1 LFGNNL
7 CCLKRVTFSLLLFL
21 ILVVT
26 VNAQQLSSWRT
37 KSVSSLNDTLFLDSL
52 TIVPGSIHVISES
65 GNKTDTSYFRTDY
78 INGILI
84 WKNNPTERNQLYGE
98 SIRVGYRTFNFR
110 LNNILTHK
118 DTSLVNPEILHVYNP
133 FTARGGD
140 KDKDPFHFEG
150 LNKSGSISRGIS
162 FGNNQ
167 DVVVNSS
174 LNLQLSGRV
183 SDNIN
188 ILAAITDENVPFQP
202 EGNTQQ
208 LSDFDKV
215 YIQLFNDNSKLI
227 AGDYDLKRPD
237 SYFMNF
243 YKKSQGASFATKFN
257 LTNRESG
264 KNDTMRT
271 AAHFSVSKGKVAR
284 NIISGIEGN
293 QGPYRLTGNNNEIF
307 IIALAGTERVYI
319 DGALLTRGQ
328 QYDYVIDYNTAQV
341 TFTPRHLISKDSRI
355 VVEFEYSDKYYLRT
369 LFFFNNEYERDKVK
383 LKFNFYTEQDSKDQ
397 PLQQSLDSIRKQ
409 TLADVGDNLQQAF
422 YSTIDSVAFN
432 ADQIMYAKTD
442 SMICGQ
448 PVSFY
453 YHSIFPDSGYWQLTF
468 SYVGQDSG
476 NYVPDN
482 SAANGKVYRWVAP
495 DTANCPQIRKR
506 GSYEPKALLISPKKQ
521 QMMTLGA
528 DVKFSETSTLSTEA
542 AYSVYNVN
550 LFSEKD
556 KRNDDGYAMRAIQNN
571 NFKLD
576 KKEDGWNLTSTLG
589 YEHVSKNF
597 KSIERYRAIEFER
610 DWNLVKAQQE
620 TENIGSIQLQLN
632 HKSTGN
638 ISYQSKYFQ
647 RGNRFNAFNQ
657 ALSTSLSVKKFR
669 LKNSASYLTTSNDS
683 ARTEYIR
690 HRTDFSRQ
698 LGKIVLGTIEEGE
711 RNLFYFSSDSL
722 NESSFQYQQLQFYIA
737 LSDTSG
743 KNFRTDVSRRNDF
756 AGRYGALKQSTEAD
770 NVGVLFELTKNPKH
784 FFSFG
789 STYRE
794 LRIKDTTLTAQQP
807 LKSFLGRTEYRL
819 TILKGGLMSSTYL
832 EIGTG
837 QEQKKQYIYL
847 EVPPGQGVY
856 VWNDYNGNGIKELNE
871 FEIAAFA
878 SSANFVRIFVPTN
891 EYITSRSS
899 QVNEVISISPSQF
912 IRSEENKTN
921 FFSRLTN
928 QTQGRI
934 ERKTV
939 NESFAQSLN
948 PFRASIED
956 TSLISLTSL
965 LRNTFYFNRNS
976 SVYGFDV
983 TWQQN
988 SAKSLFSNGFEYRV
1002 LINRSLNLRWNISR
1016 AFLFTGLIENSNKT
1030 NNSEF
1035 FSSRDYDLS
1044 SIAYEPGI
1052 SFQPG
1057 NTFRIS
1063 LSVRAGEI
1071 KNRIGV
1077 LNELAEKLK
1086 YAIGIKYN
1094 SLSAGIFSANF
1105 EYIAIKFNAPDNTS
1119 LAYEMLDGLRT
1130 GRNMTWG
1137 LSLQRS
1143 ITSFMQLTL
1152 NYEGRKSEKISA
1164 IHTGGMQL
1172 RAYF

>member
-1 LFGNNL
+1 MKQFALSVL
-7 CCLKRVTFSLLLFL
+7 LVLLLAD
-21 ILVVT
+21 VGH
-26 VNAQQLSSWRT
+26 AQQRNSWRL
-37 KSVSSLNDTLFLDSL
+37 KSFTTLRDTLFLDSL
-52 TIVPGSIHVISES
+52 TIVPGSISVFSEN
-65 GNKTDTSYFRTDY
+65 GNKMDSSSFHADY
-78 INGILI
+78 INGILF
-84 WKNNPTERNQLYGE
+84 WKNNALERKQHYGE
-98 SIRVGYRTFNFR
+98 NIRVEYRVFYFR
-110 LNNILTHK
+110 LNNIFTHK
-118 DTSLVNPEILHVYNP
+118 DTSLVNPAVLHVYNP
-133 FTARGGD
+133 FTSRDDD
-140 KDKDPFHFEG
+140 KNKDPFHFEG

-215 YIQLFNDNSKLI
+215 YIQLFNDNSKLT
-227 AGDYDLKRPD
+227 AGDYDLKRPN

-243 YKKSQGASFATKFN
+243 FKKSQGASFVTKFN
-257 LTNRESG
+257 LTDRESG

-271 AAHFSVSKGKVAR
+271 AASFSISKGKVAR
-284 NIISGIEGN
+284 NIIPGIEGN

-307 IIALAGTERVYI
+307 IIALSGTERVYL
-319 DGALLTRGQ
+319 DGTLLTRGQ

-369 LFFFNNEYERDKVK
+369 LFFFNNEYEKDKVR
-383 LKFNFYTEQDSKDQ
+383 LKFNFYTEQDSKNQ
-397 PLQQSLDSIRKQ
+397 PLQQSLDSTRKQ
-409 TLADVGDNLQQAF
+409 TLADVGDNLQNAF
-422 YSTIDSVAFN
+422 YSTADSVAFN
-432 ADQIMYAKTD
+432 VDQIMYAKMDTVDCNGNPYRYYFYSIAD
-442 SMICGQ
+442 SA
-448 PVSFY
+448 
-453 YHSIFPDSGYWQLTF
+453 HWLLTF
-468 SYVGQDSG
+468 SFTGAGGGDYVT
-476 NYVPDN
+476 DN
-482 SAANGKVYRWVAP
+482 TAANGKVYRWVAP
-495 DTANCPQIRKR
+495 VNCVSQ

-528 DVKFSETSTLSTEA
+528 DVKFSETSTLTTEA

-556 KRNDDGYAMRAIQNN
+556 KGNDDGYALRAIQNKI
-571 NFKLD
+571 FKLD

-589 YEHVSKNF
+589 YEYVSKNF

-620 TENIGSIQLQLN
+620 TENIGSIQLQLDR
-632 HKSTGN
+632 KSTGN

-647 RGNRFNAFNQ
+647 RGNPFAAFNQ
-657 ALSTSLSVKKFR
+657 VLSSSLNVKKFK
-669 LKNSASYLTTSNDS
+669 LINSASYLTTKNGA

-698 LGKIVLGTIEEGE
+698 LGKIILGTIEEGE
-711 RNLFYFSSDSL
+711 RNRFYVSSDSL
-722 NESSFQYQQLQFYIA
+722 RVGSFQYQQLQFYVT

-743 KNFRTDVSRRNDF
+743 KSIRADVSKRNDF
-756 AGRYGALKQSTEAD
+756 SVRNGELKQSTEAE
-770 NVGVLFELTKNPKH
+770 NAGITFELTKNPNH
-784 FFSFG
+784 VFSFG
-789 STYRE
+789 ATYRE
-794 LRIKDTTLTAQQP
+794 LRIIDTTLTAQQP
-807 LKSFLGRTEYRL
+807 LKSFLGRTEYRMTL
-819 TILKGGLMSSTYL
+819 LKGGITSSTYL

-847 EVPPGQGVY
+847 EVPAGQGVY

-871 FEIAAFA
+871 FEVSAFA
-878 SSANFVRIFVPTN
+878 SSANYVRVFVPTN
-891 EYITSRSS
+891 EYVTSRSS
-899 QVNEVISISPSQF
+899 QANEVLSINPSQF
-912 IRSEENKTN
+912 IRPEGNKTN
-921 FFSRLTN
+921 FFTRLSN
-928 QTQGRI
+928 QSQGRI

-939 NESFAQSLN
+939 NETFAQSLN
-948 PFRASIED
+948 PFRTSIED

-976 SVYGFDV
+976 SVYGFDA

-988 SAKSLFSNGFEYRV
+988 STKSLYSNGFEYRV
-1002 LINRSLNLRWNISR
+1002 LITRSTNLRWNISR
-1016 AFLFTGLIENSNKT
+1016 TFLFTGLIEKNNKT
-1030 NNSEF
+1030 NSSEF

-1044 SIAYEPGI
+1044 SLAYEPRI
-1052 SFQPG
+1052 SLQPG
-1057 NTFRIS
+1057 NTFRITF
-1063 LSVRAGEI
+1063 SVRSGEI
-1071 KNRIGV
+1071 KNLIGA
-1077 LNELAEKLK
+1077 NTERAEKLK
-1086 YAIGIKYN
+1086 YGMDIKYN
-1094 SLSAGIFSANF
+1094 SLSAGILSANF
-1105 EYIAIKFNAPDNTS
+1105 DYIAIKFNSQDNTP

-1130 GRNMTWG
+1130 GKNMTWG

-1152 NYEGRKSEKISA
+1152 NYEGRKSESINA